1 MERGRLIRVGK
12 YEGDPNAVAYIVA
25 LLDPVAAIDLI
36 RKKAAAPDDLI
47 EDLGRVSDA
56 LLKALNLLPGDFT
69 RADNPRNLS
78 RFDDEAAN

>member
-12 YEGDPNAVAYIVA
+12 YRGDPNAVAYIVA

-47 EDLGRVSDA
+47 EDVGRVSDA
-56 LLKALNLLPGDFT
+56 LLTALNLLPGDFT
-69 RADNPRNLS
+69 YADNPRNLG
-78 RFDDEAAN
+78 RFDDEAPN